1 MCILWDREARPC
13 QRQARVERDPLIPQR
28 EDRPMFH
35 LIFQVEAIYVG
46 WAYQF
51 VNVIHHGLRALGY

>member
-1 MCILWDREARPC
+1 
-13 QRQARVERDPLIPQR
+13 
-28 EDRPMFH
+28 MFH